1 MDDVYQQTVTDI
13 RNGVRFVGWLLVK
26 EATVRQT
33 ASGKSFL
40 DMRLV
45 DCTGVVPGKFWDYTG
60 DAPAVGT
67 VVYVEGLGNLYN
79 GHLQLRVDSFR
90 AAVPED
96 GKQASDFIPS
106 APETPESMLEEI
118 LSCARALRDDS
129 LRGITLQLLTWANA
143 DGRLLTSPA
152 AKSMHH
158 AELGGLLHHTVTILR
173 AARALMSVYP
183 GLDKDLLYAG
193 VIAHDLGKL
202 DEMQTNELG
211 LVDAYTVDGHLIGHL
226 VRGVVNIERAASDYI
241 RLQALLEDK
250 HNLETRLEEKEPG
263 VVTGLAWTTAGG
275 EILFIE
281 SKLME
286 GKGNLI
292 ITGQLGDVM
301 KESVQIALSLVK
313 GLYPKETAVLEKNDL
328 HIHVPAGAVP
338 KDGPSA
344 GITLVTALASLVTG
358 RPADP
363 DCAMTGE
370 VSLRGGVMPIGGLP
384 EKLMAAQRAGIS
396 RVYIPAENVD
406 DLDEVAEE
414 VKEKLEIIPVKTVTE
429 VLDRVLLSK
438 ETEK

>member
-13 RNGVRFVGWLLVK
+13 RNGVRFAGWLLVK

-79 GHLQLRVDSFR
+79 GHLQLRIDSFR

-143 DGRLLTSPA
+143 DGRLLTAPA

-202 DEMQTNELG
+202 DEMQTNGLG

-226 VRGVVNIERAASDYI
+226 VRGVVNIERAASEVGAD
-241 RLQALLEDK
+241 RERATLLQHLILS
-250 HNLETRLEEKEPG
+250 HHEKPEFGSP
-263 VVTGLAWTTAGG
+263 V
-275 EILFIE
+275 F
-281 SKLME
+281 
-286 GKGNLI
+286 
-292 ITGQLGDVM
+292 
-301 KESVQIALSLVK
+301 
-313 GLYPKETAVLEKNDL
+313 
-328 HIHVPAGAVP
+328 PA
-338 KDGPSA
+338 
-344 GITLVTALASLVTG
+344 I
-358 RPADP
+358 
-363 DCAMTGE
+363 
-370 VSLRGGVMPIGGLP
+370 P
-384 EKLMAAQRAGIS
+384 EA
-396 RVYIPAENVD
+396 
-406 DLDEVAEE
+406 
-414 VKEKLEIIPVKTVTE
+414 
-429 VLDRVLLSK
+429 VLLSTLDRLDARLF
-438 ETEK
+438 EMQAARQGVAPGEFSQPVWALDNVHVYQPAGPRAPEPSSATPLPPSSAS